1 MWTLCTGTRFFGFCS
16 HGFCKHGDSGYFA
29 PLATL
34 LWKMVSGEWRTPPPL
49 FLVRV
54 EGKHYQ
60 QVCGCT
66 TKNMLIIMIKLWVFL
81 SPKVIALNITY

>member
-34 LWKMVSGEWRTPPPL
+34 LWKMVSGEWRTPPLL
-49 FLVRV
+49 FFGSSGGQTLPTSVWA
-54 EGKHYQ
+54 H
-60 QVCGCT
+60 
-66 TKNMLIIMIKLWVFL
+66 
-81 SPKVIALNITY
+81 